1 MCILNGI
8 QFWSNMPFAYFQEN
22 PREFPYMYASVG
34 CNKSVYEYII
44 CDAYDKI
51 HSNKTRE
58 AYVLSAKI
66 EPFNLAN
73 RNIRFYQ

>member
-1 MCILNGI
+1 
-8 QFWSNMPFAYFQEN
+8 
-22 PREFPYMYASVG
+22 MYASVG

-73 RNIRFYQ
+73 QNIRFYQ